1 MVELVLLSAEVFAG
15 LVDEFVALA
24 GVFDGVLPLQVQ
36 LVALLMQTFEF
47 LGGFVELDLSGLRLS
62 DLLFELLAFV
72 GDFDGELLD
81 LQREL
86 LDFGLVSAA
95 VLLEG
100 EVVLF
105 LLTGGEGPLLQLL
118 LVPVHLE
125 FELVHAFVGLE
136 DHVLD
141 VVEAVL
147 LVGNAL
153 LQLFD
158 FVLEA
163 AGLALGDLLHVLLGF
178 DFLVFSVHERLRVHE
193 FHLN

>member
-1 MVELVLLSAEVFAG
+1 LVKLVLLSAEVFAG

-47 LGGFVELDLSGLRLS
+47 LGGFVELDLRGLRLS

-72 GDFDGELLD
+72 ADFDGELLD

-178 DFLVFSVHERLRVHE
+178 DLLVFSVHERLRVHE

>member
-47 LGGFVELDLSGLRLS
+47 LGGFVELDLRGLRLS

-158 FVLEA
+158 FV
-163 AGLALGDLLHVLLGF
+163 F
-178 DFLVFSVHERLRVHE
+178 
-193 FHLN
+193 